1 MSLNNVENTA
11 LSTWAGTTNILTL
24 GTIATGTW
32 EATDVAVAHGG
43 TGSSSA
49 GDARTALGVAIGSD
63 VQIYNANT
71 ALTTNKISDFAS
83 STSAEL
89 AGKISDETGSGALV
103 FGTAPTITLTNGTG
117 LVATT
122 GLTATGTKDGT
133 TFLRGD
139 NTWAVAG
146 GSDTPWSV
154 VHDFDAYYYDM
165 EIQSKPSDPSADNA
179 RFYVKEVDSDNDGL
193 FCLIRKN
200 GAFEE
205 TQIV

>member
-1 MSLNNVENTA
+1 
-11 LSTWAGTTNILTL
+11 
-24 GTIATGTW
+24 
-32 EATDVAVAHGG
+32 
-43 TGSSSA
+43 
-49 GDARTALGVAIGSD
+49 
-63 VQIYNANT
+63 T

-146 GSDTPWSV
+146 ASTTWEAN
-154 VHDFDAYYYDM
+154 HDFDTYYYDM
-165 EIQSKPSDPSADNA
+165 QVQTKPADPSADNG
-179 RFYVKEVDSDNDGL
+179 RFYVKEVDSDNDGIIL
-193 FCLIRKN
+193 SY
-200 GAFEE
+200 
-205 TQIV
+205 